1 LTVTA
6 YLLLSTSLTVTP
18 QPSLVIL
25 VYSKYVKLGIAL
37 LTALGLIGTGAQQVG
52 LFDIESEPTS
62 VNCAHDN
69 VEVRDVKVD
78 LNLKGVK

>member
-1 LTVTA
+1 MNKKQDNYTVK
-6 YLLLSTSLTVTP
+6 
-18 QPSLVIL
+18 IDGK
-25 VYSKYVKLGIAL
+25 YSKYVKLGIAL